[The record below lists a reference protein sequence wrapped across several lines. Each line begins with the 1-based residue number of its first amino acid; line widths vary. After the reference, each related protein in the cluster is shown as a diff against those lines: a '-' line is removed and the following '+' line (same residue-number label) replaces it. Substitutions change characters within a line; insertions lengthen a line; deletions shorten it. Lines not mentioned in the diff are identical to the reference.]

1 MLRGRNVLRPY
12 LVNDFD
18 IITRIKYKDRLGV
31 KDVDR

>member
-18 IITRIKYKDRLGV
+18 IVSRIKDIRRLVAKGTDR
-31 KDVDR
+31 